1 MKRIVRLEEVVV
13 FENQYGRLYND
24 RVKGPTGTLG
34 HYLRWQWQGSGV
46 IVVPVFQGRFAL
58 RRMFRYSPGIVSLEF
73 PGGGV
78 EDGEAV
84 EDAAGRELEEEF
96 GLLAEEVCIL
106 GKVYPDTGILEG
118 AIWAATARVADPAVH
133 RPHSRQEVMEAI
145 DDEDEQVIWLD
156 QTEFLSAV
164 AAGEIQAGTTLS
176 AAMLYLAG
184 RGAARVNPIK

>member
-1 MKRIVRLEEVVV
+1 MKRIERLEEVIV

-24 RVKGPTGTLG
+24 RVRGPTGKTG
-34 HYLRWQWQGSGV
+34 RYLRWQWQGSGV

-84 EDAAGRELEEEF
+84 EDAARRELEEEF
-96 GLLAEEVCIL
+96 GLSAEQVRIL
-106 GKVYPDTGILEG
+106 GKVYPDTGILGG
-118 AIWAATARVADPAVH
+118 AIWVAMAEVADPAIH
-133 RPHSRQEVMEAI
+133 RPPTRQEAFEAI
-145 DDEDEQVIWLD
+145 DDEGEQVTWFD
-156 QTEFLSAV
+156 QVEFLRAV

-176 AAMLYLAG
+176 AAMLYISTETA
-184 RGAARVNPIK
+184 